1 MTETKMHS
9 FLRHGVHLHVLIF
22 EQIKMDGWIYWCCC
36 CCSYKC
42 SYNVG
47 PWFTEAKQL

>member
-22 EQIKMDGWIYWCCC
+22 EQIKMDGSWMDIL
-36 CCSYKC
+36 
-42 SYNVG
+42 
-47 PWFTEAKQL
+47 TLLLLQLQV